1 MHEFVESARRETGD
15 STVVSFL
22 TASLIAAAAVRLH
35 IPVATLN
42 DKHFRSIPSVKVI
55 RPY

>member
-22 TASLIAAAAVRLH
+22 TATLIVPR
-35 IPVATLN
+35 PRCSPSRP
-42 DKHFRSIPSVKVI
+42 RS
-55 RPY
+55 R

>member
-22 TASLIAAAAVRLH
+22 TVTLIVAAAVLAF
-35 IPVATLN
+35 ATSLAL
-42 DKHFRSIPSVKVI
+42 I
-55 RPY
+55 